1 MKLVKL
7 TSRLDKMEFAD
18 EMALD
23 KYLEMS
29 VRSTEA
35 DSGKLRRRLKGSDLH
50 RAIINGDMEEI
61 ASLLKR
67 GVPMEVQNSRGLTPL
82 QVGCLESSCMVFPT
96 PVDILNHHKL

>member
-1 MKLVKL
+1 
-7 TSRLDKMEFAD
+7 MEFAD

-23 KYLEMS
+23 KFLELS
-29 VRSTEA
+29 VREQAQTSDGGGGGGDKPKA
-35 DSGKLRRRLKGSDLH
+35 RRLKGSDLH

-82 QVGCLESSCMVFPT
+82 QVSVVRLIFFT
-96 PVDILNHHKL
+96 RF